1 MHLSRQPKLRVS
13 PRPLRLRGEKFSK
26 HGFTL
31 IEIVIV
37 LLVIGIITGGAIAAI
52 YINSSQ
58 QALKTQSS
66 EIELLAKKART
77 VAILHQTPYAI
88 EFHPESLKLL
98 PLSESVLFKRTT
110 ALGNSIGGTAGDSNQ
125 RPSVNDSI
133 SINPDIRLTVRHWN
147 TDKFLTPAETVIPV
161 WRFDPDG
168 LCEPITVRMTLD
180 DSYAQDTYHPLNA
193 SIADSELE
201 AN

>member
-1 MHLSRQPKLRVS
+1 MHLSRQLKLRVS
-13 PRPLRLRGEKFSK
+13 PRPLCLFGEKFSK

-58 QALKTQSS
+58 QALTTQSD

-88 EFHPESLKLL
+88 EFHPDSLKLL
-98 PLSESVLFKRTT
+98 PLSESALFKRTT
-110 ALGNSIGGTAGDSNQ
+110 ALGNSIGGTASDSNQ

-133 SINPDIRLTVRHWN
+133 GINPDIQVTVRHWN
-147 TDKFLTPAETVIPV
+147 TDKFLTPTETVIPV

-168 LCEPITVRMTLD
+168 LCEPITVRMVLD

-193 SIADSELE
+193 GIADSELE

>member
-1 MHLSRQPKLRVS
+1 M
-13 PRPLRLRGEKFSK
+13 
-26 HGFTL
+26 
-31 IEIVIV
+31 
-37 LLVIGIITGGAIAAI
+37 IGIITGGAIAAI

-58 QALKTQSS
+58 QALTTQSD

-88 EFHPESLKLL
+88 EFHPDSLKLL
-98 PLSESVLFKRTT
+98 PLSESALFKRTT
-110 ALGNSIGGTAGDSNQ
+110 ALGNSIGGTASDSNQ

-133 SINPDIRLTVRHWN
+133 GINPDIQVTVRHWN
-147 TDKFLTPAETVIPV
+147 TDKFLTPTETVIPV

-168 LCEPITVRMTLD
+168 LCEPITVRMVLD

-193 SIADSELE
+193 GIADSELE